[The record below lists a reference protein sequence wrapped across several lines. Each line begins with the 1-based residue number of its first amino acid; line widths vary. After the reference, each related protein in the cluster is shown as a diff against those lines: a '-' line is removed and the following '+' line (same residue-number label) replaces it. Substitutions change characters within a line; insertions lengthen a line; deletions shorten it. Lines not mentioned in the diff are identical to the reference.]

1 MAGKKECGPWDEV
14 PGKCN
19 ARRPD
24 GSGRCRQ
31 PAGWG
36 VEGMTRGPCKMHGG
50 ATDSVKQHHQK
61 AMAVEAV
68 VTYGL
73 PREVDPHTALLQ
85 EVWRTAGHVQWLAS
99 VIHNSDPDALVWG
112 PSEEQLQVHEQR
124 RGAAS
129 MPHGNFQTRTQT
141 GTIRAA
147 PTVWLELYR
156 KERRHLVEVSKTAI
170 ACGIAERQVKLAE
183 DMAMLMRTAVESMLD
198 DMHAERLLA
207 KGVGPKNVKV
217 REIAAACFRRVTEV
231 A

>member
-1 MAGKKECGPWDEV
+1 MSKSDYGPWDDV

-19 ARRPD
+19 SPKTD
-24 GSGRCRQ
+24 GSGKCRQ
-31 PAGWG
+31 TAGFG
-36 VEGMTRGPCKMHGG
+36 VDGVDRGPCQHHGG
-50 ATDSVKQHHQK
+50 CFPNVKKHYQK
-61 AMAVEAV
+61 EMAVEAV

-73 PREVDPHTALLQ
+73 PIEVDPHTALLQ

-124 RGAAS
+124 KGAAS

-183 DMAMLMRTAVESMLD
+183 DMAVLMRTAVESMLD
-198 DMHAERLLA
+198 DMHAEKLLA

-217 REIAAACFRRVTEV
+217 REIAAACFRRVTE
-231 A
+231 AA